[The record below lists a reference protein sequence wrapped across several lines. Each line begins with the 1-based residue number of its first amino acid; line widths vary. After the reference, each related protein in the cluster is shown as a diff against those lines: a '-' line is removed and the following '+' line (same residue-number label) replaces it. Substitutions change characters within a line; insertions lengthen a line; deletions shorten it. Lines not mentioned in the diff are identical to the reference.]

1 VTDPDSFGTVRFST
15 ADLPNN
21 MRAATW
27 REYYSQ
33 TVLRADIDPG
43 DDASFEATV
52 LSRVLPELQLVS
64 GRYTAARIIRTREMA
79 ADGNDDLSL
88 LVNQTGDVAVSARGR
103 EVALGAN
110 DAVLISS
117 AEAIVFDRRSF
128 GESIAVRIPYATL
141 SPLFVDGDDAIMHH
155 IPSNTALKLLAG
167 YTNALLGD
175 DHGVKTPALRYRV
188 AAHVH
193 DLVALALGA
202 TREAEDIAKSR
213 GMAAARLRAAKIY
226 TIENIGNREISI
238 GAVAAHLGMSQ
249 RYLQRLFEIDGTTF
263 AAFLLSQRLARAHRM
278 LREPRSAQK
287 RVSAIAYDV
296 GFGDLSYFS
305 RCFRRLY
312 GATPMDIR
320 QAAGK

>member
-1 VTDPDSFGTVRFST
+1 
-15 ADLPNN
+15 
-21 MRAATW
+21 
-27 REYYSQ
+27 
-33 TVLRADIDPG
+33 
-43 DDASFEATV
+43 
-52 LSRVLPELQLVS
+52 
-64 GRYTAARIIRTREMA
+64 
-79 ADGNDDLSL
+79 
-88 LVNQTGDVAVSARGR
+88 
-103 EVALGAN
+103 
-110 DAVLISS
+110 
-117 AEAIVFDRRSF
+117 
-128 GESIAVRIPYATL
+128 
-141 SPLFVDGDDAIMHH
+141 MHH

-175 DHGVKTPALRYRV
+175 DQGVKTPALRHRV

-202 TREAEDIAKSR
+202 TREAADIAKSR
-213 GMAAARLRAAKIY
+213 GIAAARLRAAKIH

-278 LREPRSAQK
+278 LREPRSAHK

-305 RCFRRLY
+305 RCFRRFY

-320 QAAGK
+320 QAARK